1 MLPEFAMSGLAQ
13 ATQPAGVGA
22 WTDAQIP
29 AGGAASAVVRTGEAL
44 VFSADAV
51 LSPYV
56 YVFYAAFLVSLLFTP
71 VMRTIALHYGII
83 DRPDL
88 VRKLHKEPIAY
99 LGGVGIFLGWLAGL
113 VVSQMVYIHAVTPDR
128 PDVRDVSVNFSIVL
142 GGFIIVL
149 LGLFDDIR
157 SIKPSMKI
165 AGQVLA
171 ALVMLA
177 MGIGDDSM
185 KPILGSVAERL
196 TLLVYGAGSAEQ
208 VMIPEYVENLF
219 SAGLV
224 VALVV
229 FCCNAT
235 NLMDGL
241 DGLCGGVTGII
252 ALGYVF
258 LAVHLARTGTGSP
271 NDDALRI
278 VLALAL
284 LGGVLGFIPYN
295 FNPASIFMG
304 DTGSMF
310 IGFSIATLIAMMAEE
325 SSKWLLA
332 AMVMFALPILDTS
345 LAFVRRYVNGRPL
358 FSADKHHV
366 HHQVLAR
373 GLTVRQTVLFLY
385 GAAVIFCMLGAS
397 IAFMRTRFAVAAY
410 LVLFGFIVVAAY
422 KMGMVHE
429 RVKVAKPNTI
439 GDDEKIR
446 PTNEVD
452 AANVLELPDRVRAA
466 PESA

>member
-1 MLPEFAMSGLAQ
+1 MLLDFAISHLAQ
-13 ATQPAGVGA
+13 ATTLPEP
-22 WTDAQIP
+22 TTR
-29 AGGAASAVVRTGEAL
+29 AATAAARNSDTL
-44 VFSADAV
+44 IFSVDAV
-51 LSPYV
+51 LSPYI
-56 YVFYAAFLVSLLFTP
+56 YVFYGAFLVSLLFTP
-71 VMRTIALHYGII
+71 VMRAIALHYNII

-99 LGGVGIFLGWLAGL
+99 LGGVAIFLGWLAGL
-113 VVSQMVYIHAVTPDR
+113 VVSQLVYIHAVSMEHPE
-128 PDVRDVSVNFSIVL
+128 VRSVQVNFSIVL
-142 GGFIIVL
+142 GGFIIVV

-157 SIKPSMKI
+157 SIKPTMKI
-165 AGQVLA
+165 TGQVLA
-171 ALVMLA
+171 AVVLLA

-185 KPILGSVAERL
+185 KPILDALANRVN
-196 TLLVYGAGSAEQ
+196 LVIYGAGKPEDF
-208 VMIPEYVENLF
+208 MIPIWLENMF

-224 VALVV
+224 ITLVV

-258 LAVHLARTGTGSP
+258 LAIHLARTGFGDP
-271 NDDALRI
+271 NADALRI

-345 LAFVRRYVNGRPL
+345 LAFVRRYVNGRPF
-358 FSADKHHV
+358 FSPDKHHV

-373 GLTVRQTVLFLY
+373 GLTVKQTVLFLY
-385 GAAVIFCMLGAS
+385 GAATIFCLLGAS
-397 IAFMRTRFAVAAY
+397 IAFMRTRYAVAAY
-410 LVLFGFIVVAAY
+410 LVVFGFIVVAAY

-429 RVKVAKPNTI
+429 TVKVDKPNPI
-439 GDDEKIR
+439 GSDDKIK
-446 PTNEVD
+446 PTAEID
-452 AANVLELPDRVRAA
+452 TSQVLEVSA
-466 PESA
+466 PPKTVAEPV